1 MVAAKPSLID
11 AVIDF
16 SVKGTLFRGPVL
28 VLRQQG
34 KLAAVEAKLR
44 GATLAMAREL
54 PTTTAWIEG
63 RNLVELEQGIHEAL
77 GDRGL
82 RDVARKCTQ
91 VEIGPLTRSITD
103 GIIRLFGATPQVMFQ
118 RVSMF
123 DPLVTKGAKTAWQ
136 STGPSSGEVRLTYA
150 TSRGLPDVMAEFS
163 AGMLESTFDFCRV
176 EGTVRF
182 VGWTSDARNESK
194 FDVRW

>member
-1 MVAAKPSLID
+1 MVAAKPSLVD

-34 KLAAVEAKLR
+34 KLAAVEAKLS
-44 GATLAMAREL
+44 GATLTMAREL
-54 PTTTAWIEG
+54 PSTTSWIDG
-63 RNLVELEQGIHEAL
+63 RNLVELERGIHEAL

-82 RDVARKCTQ
+82 REVARKCTQ

-123 DPLVTKGAKTAWQ
+123 DPLVTKGSKTSWVA
-136 STGPSSGEVRLTYA
+136 TGPSSGEVRLTYA
-150 TSRGLPDVMAEFS
+150 TSRGLPDVMGEFS

-182 VGWTSDARNESK
+182 AGWTSDARNESK
-194 FDVRW
+194 LEVRW